1 MADGSVLSLVVHLF
15 PNKKSLILYKFSY
28 KLGKILFNIRYSKA
42 RGTEVMI
49 DKPLLGMVVG
59 LLIVSM
65 VMSYSLSVYTVLYFG
80 YDDFHFFA
88 RQALSV
94 LIGFVIMAVLSKLDP
109 DRWFVPLGMLIFIVS
124 FFALVVMQFLPT
136 FLVNEVGGAK
146 RWIKFGSF
154 SIAPVE
160 FFKIGFVFF
169 LAWSFSRKL
178 LDRRNMRFLEEMRVF
193 APYLALFLVAVV
205 LIAVFQKDLG
215 QIVVLGATM
224 MVLFL
229 FVGSSLRFFLTMM
242 LGIFVAFVV
251 LIFLAPHRIVRIKR
265 WWITVQ
271 DNILSLFPFES
282 LQRLRVESSVK
293 EPWQISNSLNAIH
306 NGGFFGQGLG
316 NGQFKLG
323 YLSEVHTD
331 FILAGITEEFG
342 FFGVSLVV
350 LTILFIIFRI
360 FKIASKVESPMYYL
374 FSIGVGLLIAFA
386 FILNAYGISGIAP
399 IKGIAVPFLS
409 YGGSHI
415 LALSIA
421 IGMVLMISKKV
432 PRGIDGRIL

>member
-1 MADGSVLSLVVHLF
+1 
-15 PNKKSLILYKFSY
+15 
-28 KLGKILFNIRYSKA
+28 
-42 RGTEVMI
+42 MI
-49 DKPLLGMVVG
+49 DKPLLGAVIA
-59 LLIVSM
+59 LLILSM
-65 VMSYSLSVYTVLYFG
+65 VMSYSLSAYTVLYFG
-80 YDDFHFFA
+80 YDDFHFFI
-88 RQALSV
+88 RQAISIA
-94 LIGFVIMAVLSKLDP
+94 IGFTAMVILSKLDP
-109 DRWFVPLGMLIFIVS
+109 DRWFVPLGLTIFVLS
-124 FFALVVMQFLPT
+124 FLAMIAMQFLPSS
-136 FLVNEVGGAK
+136 LVNEVGGAK
-146 RWIKFGSF
+146 RWIKLGPM

-160 FFKIGFVFF
+160 FFKVGFVFF

-178 LDRRNMRFLEEMRVF
+178 LERRNMRFWEELKAF
-193 APYLALFLVAVV
+193 APYLGLF
-205 LIAVFQKDLG
+205 LIAVMLIAIFQKDLG
-215 QIVVLGATM
+215 QVVVLGATL

-229 FVGSSLRFFLTMM
+229 FVGSSLKFFFTMM
-242 LGIFVAFVV
+242 SGVFVAFVT
-251 LIFLAPHRIVRIKR
+251 LILLAPHRMARIKS
-265 WWITVQ
+265 WWVTVQ
-271 DNILSLFPFES
+271 DSILSLFPFES

-342 FFGVSLVV
+342 FLGLSLVV
-350 LTILFIIFRI
+350 MTILFIIFRI
-360 FKIASKVESPMYYL
+360 FKIASKVENPMYYL

-386 FILNAYGISGIAP
+386 FILNAYGISGITP

-432 PRGIDGRIL
+432 PRGADGRIL